1 MANLNVITESQFTPG
16 RALQDGSKLNN
27 IFNRIN
33 KAFGSATGGPATTAS
48 WPIGSTADGLTATP
62 SGNQSTALALT
73 AQINRI
79 STVGTAADS
88 VKLVPASPGIWQV
101 VINDAASN
109 SMQVYGSGTDTIND
123 VATATGVAQAA
134 GKTATYYCSVAG
146 KWYRNLS
153 A

>member
-1 MANLNVITESQFTPG
+1 MSNIVTEVFSAGYRLINGDT
-16 RALQDGSKLNN
+16 L
-27 IFNRIN
+27 N
-33 KAFGSATGGPATTAS
+33 KAFGHVNAVFAGTTQVLLHS
-48 WPIGSTADGLTATP
+48 TTADGLTATP
-62 SGNQSTALALT
+62 SGTQSNALLLT
-73 AQINRI
+73 AGINRI
-79 STVGTAADS
+79 TTVGTAGDS
-88 VKLVPASPGIWQV
+88 VKLPPSQPGIEID

-134 GKTATYYCSVAG
+134 GKSAAYYCPVAG

>member
-1 MANLNVITESQFTPG
+1 MANVVTETFLAGPRTFAGEKFTN
-16 RALQDGSKLNN
+16 A
-27 IFNRIN
+27 FARIN
-33 KAFGSATGGPATTAS
+33 KAFGTSTGGPATTAT

-62 SGNQSTALALT
+62 SGNQSTALLLT

-79 STVGTAADS
+79 STVGSAADA
-88 VKLVPASPGIWQV
+88 VRLIPATPGIWQV